1 VKFEHFYEDNAW
13 ISRVVDLSNDVR
25 ALDDVLKFVVL
36 DIRANK
42 DHILIDSELI
52 DIT

>member
-1 VKFEHFYEDNAW
+1 
-13 ISRVVDLSNDVR
+13 
-25 ALDDVLKFVVL
+25 VLKFVVL